1 MFNLLWK
8 KQDQNCENGSLKSF
22 YASLKDI
29 PNYDLR
35 SRGLRSI
42 NTADIVGSVGRAQE
56 LDCNFRSRE
65 QHWND
70 RHRRLEVMMRRG
82 EPSEPIKVF
91 LVHRKGKAEYFVLDG
106 HHRVALAK
114 RNAFKELNADV
125 TEVVLT

>member
-1 MFNLLWK
+1 MFSSVWK
-8 KQDQNCENGSLKSF
+8 RRDQNCENGSLKSF

-29 PNYDLR
+29 PDYDLK
-35 SRGLRSI
+35 SWGVRSI
-42 NTADIVGSVGRAQE
+42 DTADIVGSVGRAEE
-56 LDCNFRSRE
+56 LDCNFRSRKE
-65 QHWND
+65 PWND
-70 RHRRLEVMMRRG
+70 RHRLLEAMMRRG

-91 LVHRKGKAEYFVLDG
+91 LVRREKKAEYYVLDG

>member
-1 MFNLLWK
+1 M
-8 KQDQNCENGSLKSF
+8 
-22 YASLKDI
+22 KDF

-42 NTADIVGSVGRAQE
+42 NTADIVGSVGRAEE
-56 LDCNFRSRE
+56 LDCNFRPRSE
-65 QHWND
+65 PWND
-70 RHRRLEVMMRRG
+70 RHRLLEAMMRRG

-91 LVHRKGKAEYFVLDG
+91 LMRRQNKAEYYVLDG